1 MITQN
6 NKSVIWY
13 TSYNMKIFKKILKWC
28 TYAVIGIIALITILI
43 TTIDLMYKPSNDK
56 DWNPDQSI
64 LPKAEIDG
72 NLVTIRNVRNFS
84 YASTKDFT
92 PSYYDK
98 TYDTDRLKKVWF
110 VVEPFSGYKGAAHT
124 FLSFEFEDD
133 AFVSISVEIRKE
145 RGESFDAFKGLLN
158 QYELMYV
165 AADERDVV
173 NLRSNYRHDQVYVY
187 PIKADQQKAKLVFMD
202 MITRMNK
209 LAADPEFYN
218 TLTSTCTT
226 NIVSHVNK
234 ISPERVPFSLKVLFP
249 ANSDQLA
256 YDIGLIDT
264 DLPFTEARAKYL
276 INDRAI
282 KYADDPMFSVRIR
295 E

>member
-1 MITQN
+1 
-6 NKSVIWY
+6 
-13 TSYNMKIFKKILKWC
+13 MKIFKKILKWC